1 MLLMECPD
9 DLRPTWKQFDG
20 RWVFPNGSYIQLC
33 GCNNKQFDNLR
44 GNKSDL
50 FILDE
55 AAQIDELDTVVRSIA
70 LPQLLSSI
78 HPNKRII
85 LPSTPPTTPDHAFK
99 RYAETAAGRGAYS
112 VFDIYRSWYSLAEI
126 DKLIEEMGGM
136 SSTNVQRELFC
147 KFVTDEAL
155 QIVPEWNNHPE
166 WIKDVERNDYYKFWS
181 IVEGLDIGYRD
192 FTAWIGGYYDW
203 NAAKLI
209 ITDEVA
215 LRENEFTTDEFVKR
229 VAVIEE
235 GWKKQGNTRRC
246 RRIADNSNLNMLAD
260 LSRLHKM
267 YFVPVSKKN
276 GKEWM
281 VNQLRQ
287 WVKAGKLIISPKC
300 KMLIA
305 SLEFGIWKR
314 GRDEFERSEELG
326 HYDFIDALVYLVSG
340 LLPSIVNI
348 NPIPPLYSLD
358 VSKTM
363 FPNGIP
369 SNHANSMDDE
379 WRKLIPKLF

>member
-1 MLLMECPD
+1 MLLMDCPD

-20 RWVFPNGSYIQLC
+20 RWTFPNGSYIQLC

-55 AAQIDELDTVVRSIA
+55 AAQIDELDIVVRSIA
-70 LPQLLSSI
+70 LPQLLSST

-112 VFDIYRSWYSLAEI
+112 IFDITRSWYSKKDIEQ
-126 DKLIEEMGGM
+126 LIEEMGGIN
-136 SSTNVQRELFC
+136 STNVRRELFC
-147 KFVTDEAL
+147 QFVTDEAL
-155 QIVPEWNNHPE
+155 QIVPEWTNHPE
-166 WIKDVERNDYYKFWS
+166 FIEDVPKDDYYKFWQ
-181 IVEGLDIGYRD
+181 IVEGMDVGYRD

-203 NAAKLI
+203 NKARLVI
-209 ITDEVA
+209 EDELA
-215 LRENEFTTDEFVKR
+215 LRENEFTTDELAKKVSE
-229 VAVIEE
+229 IEARY
-235 GWKKQGNTRRC
+235 KKQNTKRI

-260 LSRLHKM
+260 LSRIHKI

-287 WVKAGKLIISPKC
+287 FVKAGKLRIHPRC
-300 KMLIA
+300 KKLIA

-326 HYDFIDALVYLVSG
+326 HYDFIDALVYLVAG
-340 LLPSIVNI
+340 LIPAIANV
-348 NPIPPLYSLD
+348 NPIPPLYNLD
-358 VSKTM
+358 VSTTM
-363 FPNGIP
+363 FPSGIP
-369 SNHANSMDDE
+369 SSHPNSMDSE
-379 WRKLIPKLF
+379 IRKLIPRIF